1 MLPMQSG
8 PTSIEK
14 EICLAMVKMEE
25 EKKQQD
31 ADAQKERER

>member
-1 MLPMQSG
+1 MQSS
-8 PTSIEK
+8 PTSIEE

-31 ADAQKERER
+31 VDAQKEKEW